1 MATTLSFSSSVGAID
16 LCQELIF
23 LLARPVCW
31 FPKLK
36 WLSSSVAFVI
46 VYLQPDPLAFP
57 PRTLVP
63 RSFSGISAVVGSPK
77 VACALS
83 FLKLYTCSRAA
94 ISLEDPKKRL
104 GTSELG
110 VPRHFFEAPRKGIH
124 NCSNGPGRHKSC
136 SKVRHKKHPICDAP
150 LLRSARRN
158 PPSVTEIAPPQPSL
172 CVNRGP
178 IRYNFDGR
186 AKAIQNNRLTMKI
199 DKTKILAKQFKKHN
213 L

>member
-23 LLARPVCW
+23 LLARPVW

-63 RSFSGISAVVGSPK
+63 RSFSGISAVVGSTRVP
-77 VACALS
+77 CALS
-83 FLKLYTCSRAA
+83 FLKLYTSSCAA

-104 GTSELG
+104 GTSELV
-110 VPRHFFEAPRKGIH
+110 VPRHLFEAPRKVS
-124 NCSNGPGRHKSC
+124 SNGPGRHKFT
-136 SKVRHKKHPICDAP
+136 V
-150 LLRSARRN
+150 
-158 PPSVTEIAPPQPSL
+158 
-172 CVNRGP
+172 
-178 IRYNFDGR
+178 
-186 AKAIQNNRLTMKI
+186 
-199 DKTKILAKQFKKHN
+199 
-213 L
+213 

>member
-23 LLARPVCW
+23 LLARPVW

-63 RSFSGISAVVGSPK
+63 RSFSGISAVVGSPR
-77 VACALS
+77 VPCALW
-83 FLKLYTCSRAA
+83 FLQLYTCSRAA
-94 ISLEDPKKRL
+94 ISLEDPTKRL

-110 VPRHFFEAPRKGIH
+110 VPRHFFEAPRKGIY

-136 SKVRHKKHPICDAP
+136 SKVRHKNYPICDAP
-150 LLRSARRN
+150 LFGDRRN
-158 PPSVTEIAPPQPSL
+158 ATPPPSQRSRRHNRS
-172 CVNRGP
+172 CV
-178 IRYNFDGR
+178 
-186 AKAIQNNRLTMKI
+186 
-199 DKTKILAKQFKKHN
+199 
-213 L
+213 